1 MFFIERFYRMSFKKV
16 YDAEFKANTIQ
27 LILKNKMSV
36 VAVSRD
42 LGVGKSTLQKWLKD
56 HKSSNCTS
64 QDFMIA
70 TPRQSAV
77 LSQDM
82 RQLKRENEILRQERD
97 ILKKA
102 LCIFSQAPKEGFPL

>member
-1 MFFIERFYRMSFKKV
+1 MSFKKI

-36 VAVSRD
+36 IAASRD
-42 LGVGKSTLQKWLKD
+42 LGVGKSTLQKWLKE
-56 HKSSNCTS
+56 HRTFFSSSQALTS
-64 QDFMIA
+64 S
-70 TPRQSAV
+70 TPHQSSS

-82 RQLKRENEILRQERD
+82 KQLKRENDILRQERD

-102 LCIFSQAPKEGFPL
+102 LCIFSQASKEGFPL

>member
-1 MFFIERFYRMSFKKV
+1 MSFKKV

-36 VAVSRD
+36 VDASRD
-42 LGVGKSTLQKWLKD
+42 LGVGKSTLQRWLRD
-56 HKSSNCTS
+56 HRIVNSSSQTLNTS
-64 QDFMIA
+64 A
-70 TPRQSAV
+70 PHHSPV

-102 LCIFSQAPKEGFPL
+102 LCIFSQTSKEGFPL

>member
-1 MFFIERFYRMSFKKV
+1 MSFKKV

-36 VAVSRD
+36 VDTSRD
-42 LGVGKSTLQKWLKD
+42 LGVGKSTLQRWLRD
-56 HKSSNCTS
+56 HRTLNSSSQALNTS
-64 QDFMIA
+64 
-70 TPRQSAV
+70 TPHQSAV

-102 LCIFSQAPKEGFPL
+102 LCIFSQAPKEGFLL